1 MILDDKKQK
10 TNDLEFLGSDYGGWG
25 LSTKNLNKDI
35 IVYSFGVGTDI
46 SFDLKLIEM
55 FNCKVYAFDPTP
67 RCLNWV
73 EKQTLPHN
81 FIFNPI
87 GLSNIDGI
95 SYFNE
100 PPRIDWVSYSETTT
114 PTDLSVKCSVNK
126 LSTIMRSNNH
136 HNIDILKM
144 DIEGSEYNVLENM
157 YEEKIFPE
165 QILVEF
171 HGNETHKINKIIEMF
186 NIYKPYKR
194 FDRNDYYLIKN
205 NV

>member
-1 MILDDKKQK
+1 MIVNKNGEI
-10 TNDLEFLGSDYGGWG
+10 TNDLTFIGTDYGGWG
-25 LSTKNLNKDI
+25 FSTKNIKHDI

-46 SFDLKLIEM
+46 SFDLELIEM
-55 FNCKVYAFDPTP
+55 FNCKIYAFDPTP

-73 EKQTLPHN
+73 KKQTLPDN

-87 GLSNIDGI
+87 GLSNIDGE

-100 PPRIDWVSYSETTT
+100 PPRLDWVSYSETTT
-114 PTDLSVKCSVNK
+114 PTDFSVKCLVNK
-126 LSTIMRSNNH
+126 LSTIMRNNNH
-136 HNIDILKM
+136 NKIDILKM

-171 HGNETHKINKIIEMF
+171 HGNENNKINKIIEMF
-186 NIYKPYKR
+186 NMYKAYKR
-194 FDRNDYYLIKN
+194 FDRNDYYLIKY